1 MDKKPNFLVIM
12 SDEHGAQF
20 SSTYGHPIIETP
32 NMDRLAE
39 QGVTFDANYCNS
51 PLCIPSRASFM
62 TGQYVSTNEIWDNTK
77 PVPVDRLT
85 WPYLLRNEGYHTAL
99 NGKMHLVGP
108 DPLHGFDEQLSR
120 DPHIEEP
127 LGHFRWS
134 DGIPKAA
141 EPWDGVRAA
150 DPG

>member
-62 TGQYVSTNEIWDNTK
+62 TTRCTASMSSYRVT
-77 PVPVDRLT
+77 
-85 WPYLLRNEGYHTAL
+85 HT
-99 NGKMHLVGP
+99 
-108 DPLHGFDEQLSR
+108 SR
-120 DPHIEEP
+120 SHSVTS
-127 LGHFRWS
+127 GGRTAFRRQPS
-134 DGIPKAA
+134 RGTEFELPIPASA
-141 EPWDGVRAA
+141 R
-150 DPG
+150 